1 MKILNKLTIKSLKLN
16 KKRTLVTIIGIL
28 LSTALITVVAGM
40 ITSGKATLQD
50 YFIKNNGD
58 YQVEFKDV
66 PTEDL
71 SYIAENRNID
81 NYFLTSDI
89 GYARFNESTNEDKP
103 YFHIVAIDNG
113 AQSKLPIKLTEGRFP
128 TNSSEI
134 VISQNIYDYMQ
145 TEGNQLDLSEPENP
159 LKIGD
164 TLTLDISKRLL
175 EGKELTQDDIYTQ
188 DEYLETMYTKTYT
201 IVGIMERLN
210 YTLEPYSAPGFT
222 ALTYLDVN
230 NLGSTANIYANFT
243 KDGVRNY
250 QEVLCNILGL
260 DVEEQKANS
269 YIGIMEL
276 STGMTKED
284 IGSKY
289 NISLNDNVLQFEGIG
304 VNSSYMRML
313 YLVGIV
319 VVVIII
325 ISSVFVIRNSFA
337 ISITERTRQ
346 YGMLSSIG
354 ATKKQI
360 RKNVLFEGAIL
371 GLIGIPSGILLG
383 ILVNWIL
390 SIVLNNLIGKVI
402 DDVTFI
408 YSVPV
413 TAIIL
418 SVILAVITI
427 YFSCKASARRAA
439 KLSPIDA
446 IRSNE
451 DIKIKGKKV
460 KSPKIIKKLFGV
472 GGDIAYK
479 NLKRNRKKY
488 RTTVISLVVSIAI
501 FISIT
506 SLVQYSFTVSNQA
519 LTDYK
524 YNLQVSI
531 SGSNIDK
538 NEAYNTYKKIAQD
551 ERVNSYTITKHLYI
565 NMSTKD
571 LKLSKDGREYLTNLT
586 SEYSE
591 AIESG
596 EDAEYKVVMLA
607 LGDDEYKR
615 YISDLG
621 LNYEDAKDKII
632 WIDDFERYL
641 YNEDGSYRKYIGEI
655 YDYNRGDEITFDVSG
670 NGAEV
675 VENVTTPIIA
685 QTTKRPM
692 GLETT
697 SYTEGTMIVSDEFID
712 RFDWIFG
719 TLYVNSDDAS
729 GLEKNINA
737 NYQNIFTVNIQ
748 EEADRQN
755 SLILIIAIFL
765 YGFIIV
771 ISLIG
776 VTNIFNTITSNMN
789 LRSKEFA
796 NLKSIGMTKKEF
808 NRMIRLESIFY
819 GLKSIIIG
827 LPLGILGSYLLY
839 LAFREGILMKYTFP
853 VMPTVVA
860 VVVVFLLIGGIMKYS
875 LNKINKQNIIETIRK
890 DNI

>member
-40 ITSGKATLQD
+40 VTSGKATLQD
-50 YFIKNNGD
+50 YFIKSNGD

-145 TEGNQLDLSEPENP
+145 TEGNQLDLSEPGNP

-175 EGKELTQDDIYTQ
+175 DGKELTQDDIYTQ
-188 DEYLETMYTKTYT
+188 EEYLEPVYTKTYT

-230 NLGSTANIYANFT
+230 NLGDTANIFANFT

-250 QEVLCNILGL
+250 EEVLCNILGL
-260 DVEEQKANS
+260 NAEEQKANS

-531 SGSNIDK
+531 SGSDIDK

-571 LKLSKDGREYLTNLT
+571 LKLSKDGVEYLTNLT

-632 WIDDFERYL
+632 WIDDFERYI
-641 YNEDGSYRKYIGEI
+641 YNEDGSYKKYIGEI

-729 GLEKNINA
+729 GLEKDINA
-737 NYQNIFTVNIQ
+737 NYQNIFTINIQ

-827 LPLGILGSYLLY
+827 LPIGIFGSYLLY
-839 LAFREGILMKYTFP
+839 LAFREGILMEYTFP
-853 VMPTVVA
+853 AMPTVVA

>member
-40 ITSGKATLQD
+40 VTSGKATLQD

-134 VISQNIYDYMQ
+134 VISGNVYDYML
-145 TEGNQLDLSEPENP
+145 TDGNQLSLSEPENP

-175 EGKELTQDDIYTQ
+175 DGKELTQDDIYTKE
-188 DEYLETMYTKTYT
+188 EYLETIYTKDYK

-230 NLGSTANIYANFT
+230 NLGDTANIFANFT

-250 QEVLCNILGL
+250 EEVLCNILGL
-260 DVEEQKANS
+260 NAEDQKANS

-276 STGMTKED
+276 STGTTKEEV
-284 IGSKY
+284 GSKY
-289 NISLNDNVLQFEGIG
+289 DISLNDNVLQFEGIG

-360 RKNVLFEGAIL
+360 KKNVLFEGAIL

-565 NMSTKD
+565 NMSTND

-596 EDAEYKVVMLA
+596 EDAEYDVVMLA

-632 WIDDFERYL
+632 WIDDFERYI
-641 YNEDGSYRKYIGEI
+641 YNEDGSYKKYIGEI

-697 SYTEGTMIVSDEFID
+697 SYTEGTMIVSDEFIN

-719 TLYVNSDDAS
+719 TLYVNADDAS
-729 GLEKNINA
+729 GLEKDINA
-737 NYQNIFTVNIQ
+737 NYQNIFTINIQ

-839 LAFREGILMKYTFP
+839 LAFREGILMEYTFP

>member
-71 SYIAENRNID
+71 SYISENRNID
-81 NYFLTSDI
+81 SYFLTSDI

-159 LKIGD
+159 LKIGE

-175 EGKELTQDDIYTQ
+175 DGKELTQDDIYTQ
-188 DEYLETMYTKTYT
+188 DEYLEPVYTKTYT

-230 NLGSTANIYANFT
+230 NLGSIANIYANFT

-260 DVEEQKANS
+260 NAEEQKANS

-571 LKLSKDGREYLTNLT
+571 LKLSKDGVEYLTNLT

-596 EDAEYKVVMLA
+596 ENAEYVVVMLA

-670 NGAEV
+670 NDAGV
-675 VENVTTPIIA
+675 VENVTAPIIA

-697 SYTEGTMIVSDEFID
+697 SYIEGTMIVSDEFIN

-719 TLYVNSDDAS
+719 TLYVNADDAS
-729 GLEKNINA
+729 GLEKDINA
-737 NYQNIFTVNIQ
+737 NYQNIFTINIQ

-839 LAFREGILMKYTFP
+839 LAFREGILMEYTFP

>member
-175 EGKELTQDDIYTQ
+175 DGKELTQDDIYTQ

-571 LKLSKDGREYLTNLT
+571 LKLSKDGVEYLTNLT

-596 EDAEYKVVMLA
+596 ENAEYVVVMLA

-670 NGAEV
+670 NDAGV
-675 VENVTTPIIA
+675 VENVTAPIIA

-697 SYTEGTMIVSDEFID
+697 SYIEGTMIVSDEFIN

-719 TLYVNSDDAS
+719 TLYVNADDAS
-729 GLEKNINA
+729 GLEKDINA
-737 NYQNIFTVNIQ
+737 NYQNIFTINIQ

-839 LAFREGILMKYTFP
+839 LAFREGILMEYTFP

>member
-360 RKNVLFEGAIL
+360 KKNVLFEGAIL

-538 NEAYNTYKKIAQD
+538 NEVYNTYKKIAQD

-565 NMSTKD
+565 NMSTKG
-571 LKLSKDGREYLTNLT
+571 LKLSKDGVEYLTNLT

-596 EDAEYKVVMLA
+596 EDAEYVVVMLA

-655 YDYNRGDEITFDVSG
+655 YDYNRGDEITLDVSG

-675 VENVTTPIIA
+675 VENVTAPIIA
-685 QTTKRPM
+685 QTTQKPM

-697 SYTEGTMIVSDEFID
+697 SYTEGTMIVSDEFIN

-729 GLEKNINA
+729 GLEKDINA
-737 NYQNIFTVNIQ
+737 NYQNIFTINIQ

-839 LAFREGILMKYTFP
+839 LAFREGILMEYTFP

>member
-159 LKIGD
+159 LKIGE

-175 EGKELTQDDIYTQ
+175 DGKELTQDDIYTQ

-571 LKLSKDGREYLTNLT
+571 LKLSKDGVEYLTNLT

-675 VENVTTPIIA
+675 VENVTAPIIA
-685 QTTKRPM
+685 QTTQRPM

-697 SYTEGTMIVSDEFID
+697 SYTEGTMIVSDEFIN

-719 TLYVNSDDAS
+719 TLYVNADDAS
-729 GLEKNINA
+729 GLEKDINA
-737 NYQNIFTVNIQ
+737 NYQNIFTINIQ

-839 LAFREGILMKYTFP
+839 LAFREGILMEYTFP

>member
-81 NYFLTSDI
+81 NYFFTSDI
-89 GYARFNESTNEDKP
+89 GYARLEGSANVDKP
-103 YFHIVAIDNG
+103 YVNIIGIENS
-113 AQSKLPIKLTEGRFP
+113 AQTKLPIKMVEGRFP
-128 TNSSEI
+128 TNSNELL
-134 VISQNIYDYMQ
+134 ISKSIISNG
-145 TEGNQLDLSEPENP
+145 EVE
-159 LKIGD
+159 LKVGD
-164 TLTLDISKRLL
+164 KITLDISKRLL

-188 DEYLETMYTKTYT
+188 DESLETMYTKEYT

-210 YTLEPYSAPGFT
+210 YTLEPYSAPGYT
-222 ALTYLDVN
+222 VLTYLDVN
-230 NLGSTANIYANFT
+230 NLGDTANIYANFT

-250 QEVLCNILGL
+250 EEVLCNILGL

-289 NISLNDNVLQFEGIG
+289 NISLNDKVLQFEGIG

-360 RKNVLFEGAIL
+360 RKNVLFEGVIL

-390 SIVLNNLIGKVI
+390 SIVLNNLIGKII

-413 TAIIL
+413 FAIIL

-427 YFSCKASARRAA
+427 YFSCRSSARRAA
-439 KLSPIDA
+439 KVSPIDA
-446 IRSNE
+446 IRSNN

-460 KSPKIIKKLFGV
+460 KSPKIIKKIFGV

-506 SLVQYSFTVSNQA
+506 SLVQYSFSVSNQ
-519 LTDYK
+519 TFIDYK
-524 YNLQVSI
+524 YNLMASLNYE
-531 SGSNIDK
+531 GDKTEANNI
-538 NEAYNTYKKIAQD
+538 YKQIAND
-551 ERVNSYTITKHLYI
+551 ERVNSYAITKYLFVS
-565 NMSTKD
+565 MSTKD

-591 AIESG
+591 AIDKG
-596 EDAEYKVVMLA
+596 EDANYQVFMVA
-607 LGDDEYKR
+607 LGNEEYQR
-615 YISDLG
+615 YVSNLG
-621 LNYEDAKDKII
+621 LKYEDTKDKII
-632 WIDDFERYL
+632 WIDDFERYI
-641 YNEDGSYRKYIGEI
+641 YNEDGSYKKYIGEI
-655 YDYNRGDEITFDVSG
+655 YDYNRGDEITFDVTG
-670 NGAEV
+670 NNGET
-675 VENVTTPIIA
+675 VTDVTMPIIM
-685 QTTKRPM
+685 QTTERPM
-692 GLETT
+692 GLESA
-697 SYTEGTMIVSDEFID
+697 SYTEGIMIVSDEFMNQ
-712 RFDWIFG
+712 FNWILG
-719 TLYVNSDDAS
+719 SLYINTDDAS
-729 GLEKNINA
+729 ALEKEITT
-737 NYQNIFTVNIQ
+737 NYKNVSTLNIQ
-748 EEADRQN
+748 AEADRQN
-755 SLILIIAIFL
+755 SLILVIAIFL

-808 NRMIRLESIFY
+808 NKMIRLESIFY

-839 LAFREGILMKYTFP
+839 LAFREGILMEYTFP

-860 VVVVFLLIGGIMKYS
+860 VIVVFLLIGGIMKYS

>member
-175 EGKELTQDDIYTQ
+175 DGKELTQDDIYTQ

-390 SIVLNNLIGKVI
+390 SIVLNSLIGKVI

-729 GLEKNINA
+729 GLEKDINA
-737 NYQNIFTVNIQ
+737 NYQNIFTINIQ

-839 LAFREGILMKYTFP
+839 LAFREGILMEYTFP

>member
-159 LKIGD
+159 LKIGE

-175 EGKELTQDDIYTQ
+175 DGKELTQDDIYTQ
-188 DEYLETMYTKTYT
+188 DECLETMYTKTYT

-260 DVEEQKANS
+260 NAEEQKANS

-360 RKNVLFEGAIL
+360 KKNVLFEGAIL

-571 LKLSKDGREYLTNLT
+571 LKLSKDGVEYLTNLT

-596 EDAEYKVVMLA
+596 EDAEYVVVMLA
-607 LGDDEYKR
+607 LGDDEYQR

-675 VENVTTPIIA
+675 VENVTAPIIA
-685 QTTKRPM
+685 QTTQKPM

-697 SYTEGTMIVSDEFID
+697 SYTEGTMIVSDEFIN

-729 GLEKNINA
+729 GLEKEINA
-737 NYQNIFTVNIQ
+737 NYQNIFTINIQ

-839 LAFREGILMKYTFP
+839 LAFREGILMEYTFP

>member
-175 EGKELTQDDIYTQ
+175 DGKELTQDDIYTQ

-260 DVEEQKANS
+260 DVEEQKASS

-571 LKLSKDGREYLTNLT
+571 LKLSKDGVEYLTNLT

-596 EDAEYKVVMLA
+596 EDAEYVVVMLA
-607 LGDDEYKR
+607 LGDDEYQR

-670 NGAEV
+670 NDAGV
-675 VENVTTPIIA
+675 VENVTAPIIA

-697 SYTEGTMIVSDEFID
+697 SYIEGTMIVSDEFIN

-719 TLYVNSDDAS
+719 TLYVNADDAS
-729 GLEKNINA
+729 GLEKDINA
-737 NYQNIFTVNIQ
+737 NYQNIFTINIQ

-839 LAFREGILMKYTFP
+839 LAFREGILMEYTFP

>member
-40 ITSGKATLQD
+40 VTSGKATLQD

-159 LKIGD
+159 LKIGE

-175 EGKELTQDDIYTQ
+175 DGKELTQDDIYTQ

-260 DVEEQKANS
+260 NAEEQKANS

-360 RKNVLFEGAIL
+360 KKNVLFEGAIL

-571 LKLSKDGREYLTNLT
+571 LKLSKDGVEYLTNLT

-596 EDAEYKVVMLA
+596 ENAEYVVVMLA

-670 NGAEV
+670 NDAGV
-675 VENVTTPIIA
+675 VENVTAPIIA

-729 GLEKNINA
+729 GLEKDINA
-737 NYQNIFTVNIQ
+737 NYQNIFTINIQ

-839 LAFREGILMKYTFP
+839 LAFREGILMEYTFP

>member
-89 GYARFNESTNEDKP
+89 GYARLEGSANVDKP
-103 YFHIVAIDNG
+103 YVNIIGIENS
-113 AQSKLPIKLTEGRFP
+113 AQTNLPIKMVEGRFP
-128 TNSSEI
+128 TNSNELL
-134 VISQNIYDYMQ
+134 ISKSIISNG
-145 TEGNQLDLSEPENP
+145 EVE
-159 LKIGD
+159 LKVGD
-164 TLTLDISKRLL
+164 KITLDISKRLL

-188 DEYLETMYTKTYT
+188 DESLETMYTKEYT

-210 YTLEPYSAPGFT
+210 YTLEPYSAPGYT
-222 ALTYLDVN
+222 VLTYLDVN
-230 NLGSTANIYANFT
+230 NLGDTANIYANFT

-250 QEVLCNILGL
+250 EEVLCNILGL

-269 YIGIMEL
+269 YMGIMEL
-276 STGMTKED
+276 STGMSKED
-284 IGSKY
+284 VGSKY
-289 NISLNDNVLQFEGIG
+289 NISLNRDVLQFEGVG

-313 YLVGIV
+313 YLIGIV

-360 RKNVLFEGAIL
+360 RKNVLFEGVIL

-390 SIVLNNLIGKVI
+390 SIILNNLIGKI
-402 DDVTFI
+402 IEDVTFI

-413 TAIIL
+413 FAIIL

-427 YFSCKASARRAA
+427 YFSCRSSARRAA
-439 KLSPIDA
+439 KVSPIDA
-446 IRSNE
+446 IRSNN

-460 KSPKIIKKLFGV
+460 KSPKIIKKIFGV

-506 SLVQYSFTVSNQA
+506 SLVQYSFSVSNQ
-519 LTDYK
+519 TFIDYK
-524 YNLQVSI
+524 YNLMASLNYE
-531 SGSNIDK
+531 GDKTEANNI
-538 NEAYNTYKKIAQD
+538 YKQIAND
-551 ERVNSYTITKHLYI
+551 ERVNSYAITKYLFVS
-565 NMSTKD
+565 MSTKD

-591 AIESG
+591 AIDKD
-596 EDAEYKVVMLA
+596 EDANYQVFMVA
-607 LGDDEYKR
+607 LGNEEYQR
-615 YISDLG
+615 YVSNLG
-621 LNYEDAKDKII
+621 LKYEDTKDKII
-632 WIDDFERYL
+632 WIDDFERYI
-641 YNEDGSYRKYIGEI
+641 YNEDGSFKKYIGEI
-655 YDYNRGDEITFDVSG
+655 YDYNRGDEITFDVTG
-670 NGAEV
+670 NNGET
-675 VENVTTPIIA
+675 VTDVTMPIIM
-685 QTTKRPM
+685 QTTERPM
-692 GLETT
+692 GLESA
-697 SYTEGTMIVSDEFID
+697 SYTEGIMIVSDEFMNQ
-712 RFDWIFG
+712 FNWILG
-719 TLYVNSDDAS
+719 SLYINTDDAS
-729 GLEKNINA
+729 ALEKEITT
-737 NYQNIFTVNIQ
+737 NYKNVSTLNIQ
-748 EEADRQN
+748 AEADRQN
-755 SLILIIAIFL
+755 SLILVIAIFL

-808 NRMIRLESIFY
+808 NKMIRLESIFY

-839 LAFREGILMKYTFP
+839 LAFREGILMEYTFP

-860 VVVVFLLIGGIMKYS
+860 VIVVFLLIGGIMKYS

>member
-81 NYFLTSDI
+81 SYFLTSDI

-159 LKIGD
+159 LKIGE

-175 EGKELTQDDIYTQ
+175 DGKELTQDDIYTQ

-210 YTLEPYSAPGFT
+210 YTLEPYSAPGFP
-222 ALTYLDVN
+222 ALTCLDVN

-360 RKNVLFEGAIL
+360 KKNVLFEGAIL

-460 KSPKIIKKLFGV
+460 KSPKIIKKIFGV

-506 SLVQYSFTVSNQA
+506 SLVQYSFTVSNQS

-531 SGSNIDK
+531 SGSNTDK

-729 GLEKNINA
+729 GLEKDINA
-737 NYQNIFTVNIQ
+737 NYQNIFTINIQ

-839 LAFREGILMKYTFP
+839 LAFREGILMEYTFP

-860 VVVVFLLIGGIMKYS
+860 VIVVFLLIGGIMKYS

>member
-40 ITSGKATLQD
+40 VTSGKATLQD

-134 VISQNIYDYMQ
+134 VISGNVYDYML
-145 TEGNQLDLSEPENP
+145 TDGNQLSLSEPENP

-175 EGKELTQDDIYTQ
+175 DGKELTQDDIYTKE
-188 DEYLETMYTKTYT
+188 EYLETIYTKDYK

-230 NLGSTANIYANFT
+230 NLGDTANIFANFT

-250 QEVLCNILGL
+250 EEVLCNILGL
-260 DVEEQKANS
+260 NAEDQKTNS

-276 STGMTKED
+276 STGTTKEEV
-284 IGSKY
+284 GSKY
-289 NISLNDNVLQFEGIG
+289 DIGLNDNVLQFEGIG

-390 SIVLNNLIGKVI
+390 SIILNNLIGKII

-413 TAIIL
+413 TAIIF
-418 SVILAVITI
+418 SIILAVITI

-460 KSPKIIKKLFGV
+460 KSPKIIKKIFGV

-551 ERVNSYTITKHLYI
+551 ERVNLYTITKHLYI
-565 NMSTKD
+565 NMSTND

-607 LGDDEYKR
+607 LGDDEYQR
-615 YISDLG
+615 YISNLG
-621 LNYEDAKDKII
+621 LNYKEAKDKII

-675 VENVTTPIIA
+675 VENVTAPIIA
-685 QTTKRPM
+685 QTTQKPM

-697 SYTEGTMIVSDEFID
+697 SYTEGTMIVSDEFIN

-719 TLYVNSDDAS
+719 TLYVNAENAS
-729 GLEKNINA
+729 ELEKDVNA
-737 NYQNIFTVNIQ
+737 NYQNVYTVNIQ
-748 EEADRQN
+748 KEADRQN
-755 SLILIIAIFL
+755 SLILVIAIFL

-839 LAFREGILMKYTFP
+839 LAFREGILMEYTFP

>member
-40 ITSGKATLQD
+40 VTSGKATLQD
-50 YFIKNNGD
+50 YFIKSNGD

-81 NYFLTSDI
+81 DYFLTSDI

-113 AQSKLPIKLTEGRFP
+113 AQSKLPIKLTDGRFP

-164 TLTLDISKRLL
+164 ILTLDISKRLL
-175 EGKELTQDDIYTQ
+175 DGKELTQDDIYTQ

-250 QEVLCNILGL
+250 EEVLCNILGL
-260 DVEEQKANS
+260 NAEEQKANS

-289 NISLNDNVLQFEGIG
+289 NISLNDNVLQFEGVG

-313 YLVGIV
+313 YLIGII

-390 SIVLNNLIGKVI
+390 SIILNNLIGKII

-413 TAIIL
+413 TAIIF
-418 SVILAVITI
+418 SIILAVITI

-460 KSPKIIKKLFGV
+460 KSPKIIKKIFGV

-531 SGSNIDK
+531 SGNDIDK
-538 NEAYNTYKKIAQD
+538 NEAYDTYKKIAQD

-565 NMSTKD
+565 NLSTND

-607 LGDDEYKR
+607 LGDDEYQR

-621 LNYEDAKDKII
+621 LNYDDAKEKII
-632 WIDDFERYL
+632 WIDDFERYI

-675 VENVTTPIIA
+675 VENVTAPIIT

-697 SYTEGTMIVSDEFID
+697 SYTEGTMIVSDEFINQ
-712 RFDWIFG
+712 FDWIFG

-729 GLEKNINA
+729 GLEKDINA

-755 SLILIIAIFL
+755 SLILVIAIFL

-839 LAFREGILMKYTFP
+839 LAFREGILMEYTFP

-860 VVVVFLLIGGIMKYS
+860 IVVVFLLIGGIMKYS

>member
-71 SYIAENRNID
+71 SYISENRNID
-81 NYFLTSDI
+81 SYFLTSDI

-159 LKIGD
+159 LKIGE

-175 EGKELTQDDIYTQ
+175 DGKELTQDDIYTQ
-188 DEYLETMYTKTYT
+188 DEYLEPVYTKTYT

-360 RKNVLFEGAIL
+360 KKNVLFEGAIL

-506 SLVQYSFTVSNQA
+506 SLVQYSFTVSNQS

-531 SGSNIDK
+531 SGSNTDK

-565 NMSTKD
+565 NMSTND

-670 NGAEV
+670 NDAGV
-675 VENVTTPIIA
+675 VENVTAPIIA

-697 SYTEGTMIVSDEFID
+697 SYIEGTMIVSDEFIN

-719 TLYVNSDDAS
+719 TLYVNADDAS
-729 GLEKNINA
+729 GLEKDINA
-737 NYQNIFTVNIQ
+737 NYQNIFTINIQ

-839 LAFREGILMKYTFP
+839 LAFREGILMEYTFP

>member
-40 ITSGKATLQD
+40 VTSGKATLQD
-50 YFIKNNGD
+50 YFIKSNGD

-81 NYFLTSDI
+81 DYFLTSDI

-113 AQSKLPIKLTEGRFP
+113 AQSKLPIKLTDGRFP

-164 TLTLDISKRLL
+164 ILTLDISKRLL
-175 EGKELTQDDIYTQ
+175 DGKELTQDDIYTKE
-188 DEYLETMYTKTYT
+188 EYLETIYKKEYK

-250 QEVLCNILGL
+250 EEVLCNILGL
-260 DVEEQKANS
+260 NAEEQKETN
-269 YIGIMEL
+269 YMGIMEL
-276 STGMTKED
+276 STGMTKEEV
-284 IGSKY
+284 GSKY
-289 NISLNDNVLQFEGIG
+289 DISLNDNVLQFEGIG

-313 YLVGIV
+313 YLIGII

-390 SIVLNNLIGKVI
+390 SIILNNLIGKII

-413 TAIIL
+413 TAIIF
-418 SVILAVITI
+418 SIILAVITI

-460 KSPKIIKKLFGV
+460 KSPKIIKKIFGV

-531 SGSNIDK
+531 SGNDIDK
-538 NEAYNTYKKIAQD
+538 NEAYDTYKKIAQD

-565 NMSTKD
+565 NLSTND

-591 AIESG
+591 AIEGG

-607 LGDDEYKR
+607 LGDDEYQR

-621 LNYEDAKDKII
+621 LNYDDAKEKII
-632 WIDDFERYL
+632 WIDDFERYI

-655 YDYNRGDEITFDVSG
+655 YDYNRGDEITFDVSR

-675 VENVTTPIIA
+675 VENVTAPIIT

-719 TLYVNSDDAS
+719 TLYVNAENAS
-729 GLEKNINA
+729 GLEKDINA

-755 SLILIIAIFL
+755 SLILVIAIFL

-853 VMPTVVA
+853 LMPTVVA
-860 VVVVFLLIGGIMKYS
+860 IVVVFLLIGGIMKYS

>member
-40 ITSGKATLQD
+40 VTSGKATLQD

-58 YQVEFKDV
+58 FQVEFKDV

-71 SYIAENRNID
+71 SYIEENRNID
-81 NYFLTSDI
+81 SYFLTSNI

-103 YFHIVAIDNG
+103 YFYIVGIDNV
-113 AQSKLPIKLTEGRFP
+113 AQTKLPIKLTEGRFP
-128 TNSSEI
+128 TNSNEI
-134 VISQNIYDYMQ
+134 VISKNIYDYMQ
-145 TEGNQLDLSEPENP
+145 VEGNQLELSEPENP
-159 LKIGD
+159 LKLGD
-164 TLTLDISKRLL
+164 KLTLDISKRLL
-175 EGKELTQDDIYTQ
+175 DGKELTQDDIYTQ

-243 KDGVRNY
+243 KDGVKNY
-250 QEVLCNILGL
+250 EEVLCNILGL
-260 DVEEQKANS
+260 DAEEQKANN

-289 NISLNDNVLQFEGIG
+289 NISLNDNVLQFEGVG
-304 VNSSYMRML
+304 VNNSYMRML
-313 YLVGIV
+313 YLVGVV

-408 YSVPV
+408 YSVPI
-413 TAIIL
+413 TAIIF
-418 SVILAVITI
+418 SIILAVITI
-427 YFSCKASARRAA
+427 YFSCRASARRAA

-460 KSPKIIKKLFGV
+460 KSPKIIKKIFGV

-531 SGSNIDK
+531 SASNIDK
-538 NEAYNTYKKIAQD
+538 NGAYNTYKKIAQD
-551 ERVNSYTITKHLYI
+551 ERVNSYTITKHLFI
-565 NMSTKD
+565 SMSTKD
-571 LKLSKDGREYLTNLT
+571 LKLSKDGVEYLTNLT
-586 SEYSE
+586 SQYSE
-591 AIESG
+591 AIENG
-596 EDAEYKVVMLA
+596 EDVNYQVVMQA
-607 LGDDEYKR
+607 LGDDEYQR
-615 YISDLG
+615 YIKDLG
-621 LNYEDAKDKII
+621 LNYDDAKDKII
-632 WIDDFERYL
+632 WIDDFERYI
-641 YNEDGSYRKYIGEI
+641 YNEDGSYKKYIGEI

-670 NGAEV
+670 NDAEV
-675 VENVTTPIIA
+675 VKDVTAPIIA
-685 QTTKRPM
+685 QTAKKPM

-697 SYTEGTMIVSDEFID
+697 SFTQGTMIVSDEFID
-712 RFDWIFG
+712 KFDWIFG
-719 TLYVNSDDAS
+719 TLYVNADNAS
-729 GLEKNINA
+729 ELEKDIKA
-737 NYQNIFTVNIQ
+737 NYPNVYTVNIQ

-776 VTNIFNTITSNMN
+776 ITNIFNTITSNMN

-827 LPLGILGSYLLY
+827 VPLGILGSYFLY
-839 LAFREGILMKYTFP
+839 LAFREGILMEYTFP

-860 VVVVFLLIGGIMKYS
+860 VIVVFLLIGGIMKYS